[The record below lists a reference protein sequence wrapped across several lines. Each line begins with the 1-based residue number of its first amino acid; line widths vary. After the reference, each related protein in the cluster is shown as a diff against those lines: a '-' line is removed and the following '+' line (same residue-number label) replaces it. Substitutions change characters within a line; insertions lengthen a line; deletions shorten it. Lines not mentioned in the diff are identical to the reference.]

1 MQEQDTLQLEMEH
14 LIFELSCCVNDL
26 LAYRRH
32 LSSDDI
38 RQADL
43 SLQKLSSI
51 INNAQYQSNRPWLA
65 AV

>member
-1 MQEQDTLQLEMEH
+1 MQKQNSVRLEIDH
-14 LIFELSCCVNDL
+14 LIFELTCCVNDL
-26 LAYRRH
+26 LAHRRH

-43 SLQKLSSI
+43 SLQKLSVI
-51 INNAQYQSNRPWLA
+51 ITNARNHSNRPWLA

>member
-1 MQEQDTLQLEMEH
+1 MQKQNSVQLEVEH
-14 LIFELSCCVNDL
+14 LIFELTWCVNDL
-26 LAYRRH
+26 LAHRRH

-43 SLQKLSSI
+43 SLQKLSTI
-51 INNAQYQSNRPWLA
+51 ISSARNQSSRLWLT

>member
-1 MQEQDTLQLEMEH
+1 MQKQNSVQLDVEH
-14 LIFELSCCVNDL
+14 LIFELTWCVNDL
-26 LAYRRH
+26 LAHRRH

-43 SLQKLSSI
+43 SLQKLSTI
-51 INNAQYQSNRPWLA
+51 ISSARNQSSRLWLT